1 MDIAKAKLPNF
12 GAFLFS
18 CFPTILYAFSVA
30 IRLNLTIPGVEMEY
44 CLVLIGFLI
53 LAMFSWYSWKNDG
66 IHGWLPVRRWMV
78 EKKLNRWV
86 FGGYHF
92 CISCCHYFCFTSHLT
107 ARLNESMNVFPAPK

>member
-86 FGGYHF
+86 FGGL
-92 CISCCHYFCFTSHLT
+92 SLLYFLLSLFLFYLSLDCKI
-107 ARLNESMNVFPAPK
+107 E